1 MDKSSYSL
9 CFKSCTEIANQSE
22 PRKIQ
27 IIIVN
32 VVSHEVINGR
42 VTLNF
47 SDNISCQ
54 MARDI
59 LGEADWEFISEK
71 EISGTFVKGIG
82 YKIQN
87 HYFKTLIIQQAI
99 PDTD

>member
-9 CFKSCTEIANQSE
+9 CFKGCTEIANQSE
-22 PRKIQ
+22 ARKIQ

-32 VVSHEVINGR
+32 VVSHEDTHGR
-42 VTLNF
+42 ITLNF

-59 LGEADWEFISEK
+59 LGECDWEFISET
-71 EISGTFVKGIG
+71 EIVGTWIRGIG

-87 HYFKTLIIQQAI
+87 HYFKMLTVQQDS